1 MLVKMDLAARRGL
14 RPEQVYHFTVMPC
27 LDKKL
32 EAARSDFVK
41 VRARVC
47 VWVCVCVCVRA
58 HCERICVCVCVC
70 VRVCA
75 CVDSSPASFRPSL
88 SL

>member
-41 VRARVC
+41 VRAC
-47 VWVCVCVCVRA
+47 MCVCVCVRA
-58 HCERICVCVCVC
+58 LSERLCVCARVCVC
-70 VRVCA
+70 VRAFVRVCG
-75 CVDSSPASFRPSL
+75 
-88 SL
+88 